1 MRHLSKRTERRGQ
14 SMVEFALILPIF
26 VLLVFGILD
35 LGRGVYAYHTLNN
48 AATEGARVA
57 IVNQTLATIQG
68 RAASRAVGVGVA
80 PADVTVDYRTAALPD
95 TPDSCAARVGTKAGP
110 VTCTAI
116 VQVAHDFTAVT
127 PIISNIIGTIQ
138 MAGESSM
145 VVQFPCQDPA
155 FPCPDAD

>member
-1 MRHLSKRTERRGQ
+1 MRLMRRDGGKAGQ

-35 LGRGVYAYHTLNN
+35 IGRAVYAYHTINN

-57 IVNQTLATIQG
+57 IVNQTLATIQD
-68 RAASRAVGVGVA
+68 RAASRAVGVGVLA
-80 PADVTVDYRTAALPD
+80 ADVTVDYRTSALPD
-95 TPDSCAARVGTKAGP
+95 TPDSCASRVGTATGP

-116 VQVAHDFTAVT
+116 VQVPHDFTAVT
-127 PIISNIIGTIQ
+127 PIVSNIIGTIQ

-145 VVQFPCQDPA
+145 VVQFPCQDPG
-155 FPCPDAD
+155 FPCPDPD